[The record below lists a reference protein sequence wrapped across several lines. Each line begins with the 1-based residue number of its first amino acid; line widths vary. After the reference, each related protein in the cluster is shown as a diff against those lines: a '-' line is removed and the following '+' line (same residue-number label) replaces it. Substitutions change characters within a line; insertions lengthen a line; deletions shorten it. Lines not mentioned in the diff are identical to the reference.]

1 MQDAL
6 KADDCLQKANSK
18 LDVFAEVVVV
28 EDAPVDAL
36 VDVPDL
42 LVDHDVLDLLVDD
55 LFDLDELA
63 LAHLLDED
71 DLVVVDLLDL
81 DLNHVVHADAV
92 DHLLLAELSLP
103 QDDAVELLVVDLEDD
118 LLLLIDALLV
128 DDPALDESVLVLL
141 VLDVL

>member
-1 MQDAL
+1 MPAESQLDV
-6 KADDCLQKANSK
+6 
-18 LDVFAEVVVV
+18 DVFAEVVVV
-28 EDAPVDAL
+28 EDAPVHAL

-63 LAHLLDED
+63 LARLLDED

-81 DLNHVVHADAV
+81 DLILVVHADAV